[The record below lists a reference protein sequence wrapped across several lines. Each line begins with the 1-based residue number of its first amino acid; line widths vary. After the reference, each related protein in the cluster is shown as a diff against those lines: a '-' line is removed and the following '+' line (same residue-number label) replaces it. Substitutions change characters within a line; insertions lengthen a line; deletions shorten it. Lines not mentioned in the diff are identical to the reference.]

1 MFIDPLRGA
10 LALRQEGHV
19 ETGGE
24 ALSQLAKKAILTFQ
38 VHASRAEHGPPEG
51 GRETLLLAAI
61 NMALLAEGK
70 KSKLPSSAELTR
82 PKATSPAFDHPART
96 EPDKPILLISDF
108 L

>member
-19 ETGGE
+19 DTGRE
-24 ALSQLAKKAILTFQ
+24 ARSQLAKKAFLTFQ
-38 VHASRAEHGPPEG
+38 VHASRAEHGPPDG

-82 PKATSPAFDHPART
+82 PKATSPTLITPRT
-96 EPDKPILLISDF
+96 
-108 L
+108 